1 MGAVRF
7 QLLGEVRTST
17 EDGFAPIRHAR
28 VRCVL
33 AALLVD
39 ANRVVDVDVL
49 ADRVWG
55 ERLPQR
61 PREGVYS
68 YVSRLRRALADV
80 PGAVLGKRS
89 GGYVLDVDPQAV
101 DLHRFREL
109 VACGGDDRDR
119 AASLGSALD
128 LVVGTPLTGVDS
140 PWATSVREEVER
152 EVFAA
157 RLDAHEV
164 ALRLGR
170 HVQAVTPLTA
180 LAAHHP
186 LDERVARLVL
196 LALTGS
202 GLHAEALA
210 HYEALRRRL
219 ADELGVDPSPELRE
233 VHRRVLTHG
242 RVPTDDRE
250 PAAPHPV
257 PRQLPAAPRWFTGR
271 PDELA
276 ALDDLLSHP
285 GPAVVSGSGGIG
297 KSTLALRWAHRH
309 ADRFPGGLLFAN
321 LRGFDPS
328 GSPVPASSALL
339 GFLDALGVG
348 RDAAPA
354 DLDARTAL
362 FRSLTADRRVLV
374 VLDNAADTA
383 QVTPLL
389 PGSGCVTLVTSRHR
403 LPALVTAHGALPVRL
418 DVLPAADARALLAER
433 IGAARVAAEPAAV
446 DDLVGHCAG
455 LPLALSV
462 VAGRAQ
468 AHPTFPLAAFA
479 AQLGDVTTRLSELDD
494 DPAAGV
500 RTVLSW
506 STEALDDEHARM
518 FALLGTTPGPDCTAV
533 SAACLADLPPARAT
547 AVLRALERMSL
558 VQEHR
563 AGRYRMYDLVRLHAA
578 EQDIPQQDR
587 DAAVRRVVDLHTH
600 TAASATAVVWPFRRA
615 SPLGPVPPGRHTHV
629 PEDLDAALAWFT
641 DERAVLAATVRA
653 ASELG
658 LHHQVWQ
665 LARHL
670 TPLYDR
676 AGFLQDVADAWQLA
690 VPASRALGRDDLL
703 ADALLALGYANG
715 QLGQLDDGLEHVNRA
730 LALARQTGD
739 QMVEAIAE
747 NSLSILV
754 EWTGDLA
761 GAMRHAQRSHELLR
775 RQGNDV
781 FEAQSLGQVGW
792 LAARLGDHET
802 ALDACR
808 TAVEVF
814 RAQGDRDSQAIA
826 TSALGYVARATGR
839 LDDARALYQ
848 EACDLLREVGNVRR
862 EAKAVEMFAE
872 LLVEIGDHAAARAT
886 WERAHSLFRAQHRVA
901 DVERVEAHLEALD
914 IDHH

>member
-17 EDGFAPIRHAR
+17 ADGFSPIRHAR

-61 PREGVYS
+61 PRDAVYS
-68 YVSRLRRALADV
+68 YVSRLRQALAGV
-80 PGAVLGKRS
+80 PEARLGKRS

-101 DLHRFREL
+101 DLHRFRAL

-140 PWATSVREEVER
+140 PWATSLREAVER

-157 RLDAHEV
+157 RLDGHEV
-164 ALRLGR
+164 GLRLGR

-180 LAAHHP
+180 LAAEHP

-196 LALTGS
+196 IALAGS

-233 VHRRVLTHG
+233 IHRRMLA
-242 RVPTDDRE
+242 DDRA
-250 PAAPHPV
+250 PASAHPV

-271 PDELA
+271 LDELA
-276 ALDDLLSHP
+276 ALDELLGHP
-285 GPAVVSGSGGIG
+285 GTAVVSGSGGIG

-309 ADRFPGGLLFAN
+309 ADRFPGGLLFVN

-339 GFLDALGVG
+339 GFLDALGVE
-348 RDAAPA
+348 RDAVPA
-354 DLDARTAL
+354 DLDGRTAL

-374 VLDNAADTA
+374 VLDNAADTE

-389 PGSGCVTLVTSRHR
+389 PGTGCVALVTSRHR

-418 DVLPAADARALLAER
+418 DALPAADARALLAER
-433 IGAARVAAEPAAV
+433 IGAARVSAEPAAA

-479 AQLGDVTTRLSELDD
+479 AQLHDVTTRLNELDD
-494 DPAAGV
+494 DSAAGV

-563 AGRYRMYDLVRLHAA
+563 AGRYRMYDLVRLYAA
-578 EQDIPQQDR
+578 EQDIPQRDR

-629 PEDLDAALAWFT
+629 PRDLDAALTWFT
-641 DERAVLAATVRA
+641 EERAVLAATVRA
-653 ASELG
+653 AAELG
-658 LHHQVWQ
+658 LHNQVWQ

-676 AGFLQDVADAWQLA
+676 AGFLQDVVDAWQLA
-690 VPASRALGRDDLL
+690 IPASRALGRDDLL

-715 QLGQLDDGLEHVNRA
+715 QLGKLDDGLDHLNRA

-739 QMVEAIAE
+739 EMVEAIAE

-754 EWTGDLA
+754 GWTGDFA
-761 GAMRHAQRSHELLR
+761 GAMRHAKRSHELLR

-781 FEAQSLGQVGW
+781 FEAQSLSQVGW

-814 RAQGDRDSQAIA
+814 RAHGDRDSQAIA

-848 EACDLLREVGNVRR
+848 EACDLLRDVGNVRR
-862 EAKAVEMFAE
+862 EAQVVEMLAE
-872 LLVEIGDHAAARAT
+872 VLVEIGDHAAAHAA
-886 WERAHSLFRAQHRVA
+886 WERARSLFRAQHRVA
-901 DVERVEAHLEALD
+901 DVERVEARLGGLD
-914 IDHH
+914 TDQH